1 MPDLQET
8 LTDALRQGLE
18 SLQLV
23 LGEETQRCL
32 LDHLALI
39 ARWNRVYN
47 LTAVREPETMLSH
60 HLMDSLA
67 VLPALRTVL
76 QQRAQAAGTG
86 TQLGGAAGDPRVL
99 DVGSGAGLP
108 GVVLAVVEP
117 RWHITCVDAVA
128 KKASF
133 IRQVAAELGLPNLHA
148 LHARVEGMSHSPGF
162 DVVTSRAF
170 ASLAD
175 FVSLTRHLVSPGG
188 CWMAMKG
195 KVAEEERAALPPDIE
210 VFHVEQLNVPGL
222 GAQRCLV
229 WMRKRLP

>member
-1 MPDLQET
+1 ML
-8 LTDALRQGLE
+8 DAPAPLIATLRQGLE
-18 SLQLV
+18 SLQLA
-23 LGEETQRCL
+23 LGEDAQRRL

-39 ARWNRVYN
+39 VRWNRVYN
-47 LTAVREPETMLSH
+47 LTAVRDPDTMLSH

-67 VLPALRTVL
+67 VLPALRRVL
-76 QQRAQAAGTG
+76 QGRAQALGAEAQLEAG
-86 TQLGGAAGDPRVL
+86 AGEPRVL

-133 IRQVAAELGLPNLHA
+133 IRQVAAELGLSNLQA
-148 LHARVEGMSHSPGF
+148 LHARVEDLSPTASF

-175 FVSLTRHLVSPGG
+175 FVSLTRHLVNPGG

-195 KVAEEERAALPPDIE
+195 KLPEDELAALPPDIE
-210 VFHVEQLNVPGL
+210 VFHVEQLTVPGL
-222 GAQRCLV
+222 DAQRCLV